1 MEADRQSEFCPNLDN
16 RIIQSAGQTRATQV
30 APTRRRQST
39 TKGVLYPGEGSV
51 AISDLS
57 RVHDCGRMKRAI
69 SLDSFILPALCIY
82 TDAQGMPPVI
92 IRGWRICLSHRYA
105 NIQTPVPV
113 RVLGSSACPL
123 DTAWTQCTNCFSWLV
138 LNNAIA

>member
-1 MEADRQSEFCPNLDN
+1 MEADRQGESCPNLDN

-51 AISDLS
+51 AISDPS
-57 RVHDCGRMKRAI
+57 RVHDCGRTKRAI
-69 SLDSFILPALCIY
+69 VLNFFILPKLCIH

-92 IRGWRICLSHRYA
+92 IRGWRICLLHRYA
-105 NIQTPVPV
+105 NIQIPVPI
-113 RVLGSSACPL
+113 RLLGSSACPL
-123 DTAWTQCTNCFSWLV
+123 DTVWTQCAGHLRG
-138 LNNAIA
+138 